1 MRTTFVPLD
10 WIPGNQLMAPNPSA
24 RRLAVPLPLLKR
36 AIDQELTPRQRECVQ
51 LYFFRNLTME
61 QVGEELGIGKATV
74 CRHLQKAKGRLSR
87 ALGYAA
93 LKPSPEP

>member
-1 MRTTFVPLD
+1 MRTTFIPLE
-10 WIPGNQLMAPNPSA
+10 WIPGSQLTDPSPAA

-36 AIDQELTPRQRECVQ
+36 AIDQELTSRQRQCVQ
-51 LYFFRNLTME
+51 LYFFRKLTME

-74 CRHLQKAKGRLSR
+74 CRHLQKAKGRLSK

-93 LKPSPEP
+93 LKT